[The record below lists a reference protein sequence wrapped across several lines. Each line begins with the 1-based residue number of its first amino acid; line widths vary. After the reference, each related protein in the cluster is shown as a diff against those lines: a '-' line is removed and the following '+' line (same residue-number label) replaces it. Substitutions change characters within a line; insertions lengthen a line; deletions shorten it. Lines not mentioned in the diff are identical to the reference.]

1 MITSWKELPI
11 GLFMDL
17 SKILRSQISDD
28 EKVFKCAALLKGM
41 DYDDFLDLPI
51 DEARAAVADASF
63 LYEAPK
69 EAKVKRM
76 YHLGSRDYKLMRNTD
91 GMTTAQYLNYQ
102 SIAGIP
108 PEDGIDE
115 LMAIILIP
123 DGKKYGEEDA
133 EEIKE
138 EIRNNL
144 NIEDAL
150 GIANFF
156 TASFEKSMKRTLL
169 YSEAALTVKKWT
181 ARGKD
186 KEQVKAEKIALE
198 TIIKELRS
206 MYGLVSLKR

>member
-51 DEARAAVADASF
+51 DEARDAVADASF
-63 LYEAPK
+63 L
-69 EAKVKRM
+69 
-76 YHLGSRDYKLMRNTD
+76 YKLMRNTD

-123 DGKKYGEEDA
+123 EGKKYGEEDA

-156 TASFEKSMKRTLL
+156 TASFEKSMKRILL
-169 YSEAALTVKKWT
+169 YSEVALTAKKWT